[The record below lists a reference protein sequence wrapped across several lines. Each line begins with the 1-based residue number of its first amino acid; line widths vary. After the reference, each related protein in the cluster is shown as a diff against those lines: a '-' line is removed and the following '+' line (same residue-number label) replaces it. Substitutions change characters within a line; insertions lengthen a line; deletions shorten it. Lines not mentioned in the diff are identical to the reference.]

1 MKRTIKIIT
10 PLLLLI
16 LFAGCGSLVK
26 LSDTGVLYSNA
37 WKLVKINGQTAVKP
51 ANSND
56 VTLAVVAG
64 VNSFGGNSSC
74 NQYFGNVTV
83 SGDRITFGDLGSTKM
98 ACDDMNLE
106 INYFQALRK
115 VDRFTVNN
123 GILYLYSGSQV
134 VLEYQAT
141 SLK

>member
-1 MKRTIKIIT
+1 MKRTIKLIT
-10 PLLLLI
+10 PLLLLL
-16 LFAGCGSLVK
+16 LFAGCGSIVK
-26 LSDTGVLYSNA
+26 LSDSGVLYSNA
-37 WKLVKINGQTAVKP
+37 WKLVKINGQAAVKP

-83 SGDRITFGDLGSTKM
+83 SGDKITFGDLGSTKM

-106 INYFQALRK
+106 INYFQALKK

-134 VLEYQAT
+134 VLEYQAA